1 MTDAI
6 ALAEASIDRLLQRGD
21 QHDRTWADLQA
32 AGMFEALLADEQ
44 PFETAAVLVKV
55 AGRHTADLPLSGPI
69 IATWLA
75 HLGGLT
81 DVPRTAGFALPGT
94 PPTGWLERKD
104 GRLVTCGALRGAP
117 AGPGGLLTVLPLD
130 GVPWV
135 VQIATGPAES
145 AVRNLADQ
153 PRGSIAL
160 DGMTIADGRAAPLP
174 GTASAPLVVAAFLT
188 AAQMLGAMETCLALS
203 TRYAGERQ
211 QFGRPIAQFQ
221 AVQHLCARIAT
232 GVATVRVAVAQA
244 ARSLDRGGGVLAVA
258 IAKSKASEIAEEIA
272 AAAHQIHGAIGFTE
286 EYPLGLFTRRLWS
299 WRDEFGDETFW
310 NGVVGTAAIG
320 WSGEL
325 WSHLVDGAAA
335 TDEDLRRLL
344 DRADLIP

>member
-1 MTDAI
+1 MSDAI
-6 ALAEASIDRLLQRGD
+6 ALAEASIDRLLQRSE
-21 QHDRTWADLQA
+21 QHDRTWADLQS
-32 AGMFEALLADEQ
+32 AGMFDVLLADEQ
-44 PFETAAVLVKV
+44 PFETAAALVKV
-55 AGRHTADLPLSGPI
+55 AGRHAADLPLAGPI

-75 HLGGLT
+75 DLGGLT
-81 DVPRTAGFALPGT
+81 GVPKTAGFALPGT
-94 PPTGWLERKD
+94 PPTGWLQRKD
-104 GRLVTCGALRGAP
+104 GRLVAGGILRGAST
-117 AGPGGLLTVLPLD
+117 GPGGLVTVLPID

-135 VQIATGPAES
+135 VHVAAEHADS
-145 AVRNLADQ
+145 AARNLADQ
-153 PRGSIAL
+153 PRTSIAL
-160 DGMTIADGRAAPLP
+160 DGMTIAEGRAAPLP
-174 GTASAPLVVAAFLT
+174 AAASTPLVVAAFLT

-221 AVQHLCARIAT
+221 AVQHLCARIAV

-244 ARSLDRGGGVLAVA
+244 ARSLDRGSGLLAVA

-286 EYPLGLFTRRLWS
+286 EYPLGTFTRRLWS
-299 WRDEFGDETFW
+299 WRDEFGDEGFW

-325 WSHLVDGAAA
+325 WSHLVDGTPG
-335 TDEDLRRLL
+335 TDEDLRRVL
-344 DRADLIP
+344 DQADLIP